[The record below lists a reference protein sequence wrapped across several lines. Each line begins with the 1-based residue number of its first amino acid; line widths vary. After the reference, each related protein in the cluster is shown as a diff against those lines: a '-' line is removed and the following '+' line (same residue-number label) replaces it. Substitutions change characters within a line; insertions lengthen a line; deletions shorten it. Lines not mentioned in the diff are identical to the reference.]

1 LAAAFWKI
9 YNEKQDKV
17 YRQALCDHV
26 YDILFALMKR
36 PDLMQSPGDRFYV
49 LREMVFFTITSDS
62 NEPNPTEIWV
72 PVKTNAEFEKRLQ
85 LLRQE
90 LQTNSEN
97 LERQEQR
104 LVAELDR
111 FNLVKKETLRMV
123 QSFPDDS
130 DVKGSILQ
138 ALDDLETRLQRSQ
151 EELQKLRENQRQVV
165 KKAELAKE
173 IGDSLLKQIEQRDSS
188 KETKLTKKIGDW
200 LSRLSRIRKKNS
212 T

>member
-1 LAAAFWKI
+1 
-9 YNEKQDKV
+9 
-17 YRQALCDHV
+17 
-26 YDILFALMKR
+26 
-36 PDLMQSPGDRFYV
+36 
-49 LREMVFFTITSDS
+49 MVFFTITSDS